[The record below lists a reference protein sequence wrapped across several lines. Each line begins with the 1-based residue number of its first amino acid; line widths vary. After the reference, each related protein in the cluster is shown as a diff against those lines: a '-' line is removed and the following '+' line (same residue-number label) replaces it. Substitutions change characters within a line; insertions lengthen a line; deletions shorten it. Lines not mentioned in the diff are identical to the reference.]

1 MATVQ
6 KSTKINFYKFVQV
19 KEPSGGASAAKTD
32 SNIALTKV
40 INVNTRAINNLGET
54 VNSLAK
60 IIASLKKIGISQLEL
75 QEKNRKKF
83 EAKYTTP
90 KKESG
95 FSGFL
100 GSAEMKTG
108 GFLEGL
114 FDMLSGLFKIA
125 VVTPALEWLADPKNQ
140 KKVKS
145 ILDTIVTIGKFIWK
159 VASFG
164 VVSTIEGLYTLLSD
178 ESSPW
183 EKIGGIVKGLTG
195 LGTLLLGIRWL
206 SNPTKIITDFGG
218 VLKFF
223 YNNLV
228 RGKRGLLGRAGAL
241 GLLVGGGVLAYQ
253 AYKGITDTE
262 EKAQGGTVKK
272 LPERASGGWI
282 RGPQSG
288 YPVSLDGGR
297 STSFIGHGTEYV
309 ARKAN
314 GGAFVV
320 PFNTPATSRQP
331 HLTTRR
337 ISEAKSLGY
346 NLPGFAEGGTVGR
359 PWWDKFGWFG
369 GAAAERARQK
379 PTKDPAKEKVFDSG
393 AKTELQGAG
402 LPAVIAGGKWALS
415 KGFTVAEHPNFRKNN
430 WAQMGPNTGVG
441 YNKDGGERVGGHSQ
455 GSLHYDG
462 LAIDVTDW
470 RSGNWKGRTSQLAEE
485 AYQNRKQLK
494 LSQIIHDGWGSW
506 FAGGGKRG
514 PGGFG
519 HPEHLHLGFA
529 KAISGGVAGTAAAAH
544 GYGALL
550 DLIGKRE
557 SDSVGGY
564 NAVNQGGADGGHTA
578 LGYSGDY
585 RKAPFNPTGKALTDM
600 TIAEIMKLQ
609 HDDKTLSDAQWKKS
623 GKLHAVGRYQF
634 IGSTLKG
641 LVNQGH
647 AKPTDKFSPEIQN
660 KLAVALLK
668 GKSVAQLKGTWI
680 GLQHESDA
688 AVAAAIQAG
697 GATTGGGFE
706 TGAGYMTEGG
716 SSTGT
721 AAEQSSKIFLGKHT
735 ERGFRDS
742 DTYSP
747 NTLARYRER
756 YGYDTATGIQPSEVK
771 EIKKIT
777 EERNEARKQINE
789 RTREMISAALEA
801 VGQQNGVNAQLVAQA
816 QQQIAQISAQSA
828 PKQPQFVPTQG
839 PISGAGVGRAVGGD
853 VGAAIGGT
861 TAAVLNSFNN
871 PLKGIFR

>member
-6 KSTKINFYKFVQV
+6 KGAKINFYKFVQV
-19 KEPSGGASAAKTD
+19 KEPSGGAAAAKTD
-32 SNIALTKV
+32 SNVALTKA
-40 INVNTRAINNLGET
+40 INTNTRAINNLGDT

-60 IIASLKKIGISQLEL
+60 IIASMKKIGISQLEL

-83 EAKYTTP
+83 EAQYATP
-90 KKESG
+90 KKEKG
-95 FSGFL
+95 FSGL
-100 GSAEMKTG
+100 MGSAAKEG
-108 GFLEGL
+108 GSFLDGL
-114 FDMLSGLFKIA
+114 FDMLGGLFKIA
-125 VVTPALEWLADPKNQ
+125 VVTPALEWLGDPKNQ
-140 KKVKS
+140 KKIKG

-183 EKIGGIVKGLTG
+183 EKVGGLVEGLTG
-195 LGTLLLGIRWL
+195 LGTLLLSIRWL
-206 SNPTKIITDFGG
+206 SNPSKIITDFGG

-223 YNNLV
+223 WNNLL
-228 RGKRGLLGRAGAL
+228 RGKKGLLGRAGAL
-241 GLLVGGGVLAYQ
+241 GLLVGGAALAYG
-253 AYKGITDTE
+253 AYKSVTAPE
-262 EKAQGGTVKK
+262 EKAEGGKVKY
-272 LPERASGGWI
+272 PERSGGGWI

-288 YPVSLDGGR
+288 YKVSLDGGR
-297 STSFIGHGTEYV
+297 NTSFIGHGTEYV

-320 PFNTPATSRQP
+320 PFNTPATARQP
-331 HLTTRR
+331 HLTSKR
-337 ISEAKSLGY
+337 ISEARSQGY
-346 NLPGFAEGGTVGR
+346 KLPGFAEGGAVGR

-369 GAAAERARQK
+369 GAAAEKARQN
-379 PTKDPAKEKVFDSG
+379 PTKDPAKEKVFKTG
-393 AKTELQGAG
+393 ADTKVQGAG
-402 LPAVIAGGKWALS
+402 LPAVTAGGKWALS
-415 KGFTVAEHPNFRKNN
+415 KGFTVAEHPNFKKNN
-430 WAQMGPNTGVG
+430 WSASGPNTGVG
-441 YNKDGGERVGGHSQ
+441 YNKDGGERVGGHSS
-455 GSLHYDG
+455 GSLHYSK

-470 RSGNWKGRTSQLAEE
+470 RKGNWKARTAQLAEE
-485 AYQNRKQLK
+485 AYNNRKQMK

-514 PGGFG
+514 PGAFG

-529 KAISGGVAGTAAAAH
+529 KAISGGINGTSAAAH
-544 GYGALL
+544 GYGKLL

-557 SDSVGGY
+557 SDSVGGF

-585 RKAPFNPTGKALTDM
+585 RKAPFNPSGKALTDM
-600 TIAEIMKLQ
+600 TIAEIMALQ
-609 HDDKTLSDAQWKKS
+609 HDDGKLSDAQWKTS

-641 LVNQGH
+641 LINEGV
-647 AKPTDKFSPEIQN
+647 AKRTDKFSPEIQN
-660 KLAVALLK
+660 KLAAALLK
-668 GKSVAQLKGTWI
+668 GKSVSQLKGTWI
-680 GLQHESDA
+680 GLQHETDA
-688 AVAAAIQAG
+688 AVAAAISAG
-697 GATTGGGFE
+697 GDQTGAGFE

-721 AAEQSSKIFLGKHT
+721 AAEQSSKIFLGKHS

-742 DTYSP
+742 DIYSA
-747 NTLARYRER
+747 NTLGRYRER
-756 YGYDTATGIQPSEVK
+756 YGYDTATGIQPSEIK

-777 EERNEARKQINE
+777 EERNQARTQINE
-789 RTREMISAALEA
+789 RTREMMSAALQA
-801 VGQQNGVNAQLVAQA
+801 VGQQNGVNAQLVAAA
-816 QQQIAQISAQSA
+816 QQQISQISARSA
-828 PKQPQFVPTQG
+828 PQQPQFIPTQG
-839 PISGAGVGRAVGGD
+839 AISGSAVGGAIGGS